1 MVAAKEAGMHSVELL
16 MMLGSIGTALSIPIK
31 MGYFIFFGKD
41 KNIQPKPVPK
51 NMYVAAVIGA
61 ALCILFGVCPNLA
74 YRMLPYAMDYHPYT
88 FHHILEYM
96 QLVPAALLAFLMY
109 IRKMEPH
116 SLLTLD
122 IDWFARVPFKKFI
135 VLLTRIFS
143 GIQLKMESI
152 GRKIR
157 QRSKLRRQSAAYSFC
172 SEKRCRRKNAAP
184 VPLQRGY
191 LPDADRI
198 WHRRSAGGRSDR
210 GCLYCVYTLEFI
222 PRPAADGINR
232 YEKTSY
238 TSKTLF

>member
-74 YRMLPYAMDYHPYT
+74 YRMPALCHGLSSIYVPSHSGIYA
-88 FHHILEYM
+88 
-96 QLVPAALLAFLMY
+96 AGSAGLLAFLMY

-152 GRKIR
+152 GRKNQAKIR
-157 QRSKLRRQSAAYSFC
+157 NFAANPLRILSVQ
-172 SEKRCRRKNAAP
+172 KK
-184 VPLQRGY
+184 
-191 LPDADRI
+191 DAD
-198 WHRRSAGGRSDR
+198 G
-210 GCLYCVYTLEFI
+210 
-222 PRPAADGINR
+222 
-232 YEKTSY
+232 
-238 TSKTLF
+238 KTLHPFLYNEDTYRMPIGYGIAGVLVAGVIVAVFIVCIH